1 MSSFLYL
8 FLCLFLG
15 KHDDLLLSNT
25 MYCRMV
31 CAKDC
36 ILKLILYFKAQLQT
50 KYPSVFDLNMFKW
63 EESVLFQSGMGS
75 KENCAVIVI

>member
-1 MSSFLYL
+1 
-8 FLCLFLG
+8 
-15 KHDDLLLSNT
+15 
-25 MYCRMV
+25 MV

>member
-1 MSSFLYL
+1 MSSFSYL

-15 KHDDLLLSNT
+15 KHGDLLLRNA
-25 MYCRMV
+25 MYCCIV

-36 ILKLILYFKAQLQT
+36 ILKLILYFKAHLQT
-50 KYPSVFDLNMFKW
+50 KYLSAFDLNVSNR

-75 KENCAVIVI
+75 KENCAIAVI

>member
-1 MSSFLYL
+1 LG
-8 FLCLFLG
+8 LG

-36 ILKLILYFKAQLQT
+36 TLKLILYFKAQLQT
-50 KYPSVFDLNMFKW
+50 KYLSAFDLNVFKC

-75 KENCAVIVI
+75 KENCAIAVI